1 MSRKLPIV
9 TSVPTKMRLIGLYW
23 SSLFQPLD
31 FRLRVIARMK
41 TLQVLD
47 NIEISESEATAALRL
62 AAGSRVSS
70 VSSQFNKNYNG
81 TSCLLALI
89 RVIAKLTVFFCTFI
103 RIKCW

>member
-1 MSRKLPIV
+1 M

-70 VSSQFNKNYNG
+70 VSSQFKSVKNYQDTCYILFACFDWRGCNF
-81 TSCLLALI
+81 
-89 RVIAKLTVFFCTFI
+89 TVVFCTFI